1 MGLVRLAL
9 RLLPSS
15 LRNLLIKHAEL
26 LKFAMVGGTA
36 YLVTLFVNYAL
47 KETVL
52 QDKPLTALGIATT
65 LATVVSYVLSREWA
79 FRTRG
84 GREQHHE
91 AALFFLV
98 NAIAVGLNLVPEAFA
113 RYVLLLEVPHV
124 TFVVQEVSDFVFE
137 MIIGTLLGTA
147 FRWWGYK
154 KLVFPQADARPRRG
168 RVTALR
174 PEDARH
180 LPESDEVA

>member
-1 MGLVRLAL
+1 MGLVESVL
-9 RLLPSS
+9 RLLPPSV
-15 LRNLLIKHAEL
+15 RKLLVKHAEL
-26 LKFAMVGGTA
+26 LKFGMVGGTA
-36 YLVTLFVNYAL
+36 YLVTLVVNYAL

-65 LATVVSYVLSREWA
+65 LATVVSYILSREWA
-79 FRTRG
+79 FKTRG

-113 RYVLLLEVPHV
+113 RYVLLLETPHV
-124 TFVVQEVSDFVFE
+124 SFALQEISDFVFE
-137 MIIGTLLGTA
+137 MIIGTLLGTV

-154 KLVFPQADARPRRG
+154 KLVFPQAGARPRRG
-168 RVTALR
+168 KVTALR

-180 LPESDEVA
+180 LPGNDEVA